1 MSVEDFYK
9 RSKEKLIRKILPIV
23 KNRDVAEDLFH
34 DAIVKALEKY
44 DTYDPSRSKEETW
57 FTAILFNQVWD
68 WKRSFKRAPEIV
80 DLELEEFIDESIVV
94 HDVEIPIEI
103 VNQFHKRIFYLRF
116 VLGYKTQEIAYLLK
130 SNPENIK
137 KILQRL
143 KREV

>member
-23 KNRDVAEDLFH
+23 KNRDIAEDLFH

-68 WKRSFKRAPEIV
+68 WKRSFKRSPEIV
-80 DLELEEFIDESIVV
+80 DIELEEFIDESITV
-94 HDVEIPIEI
+94 HNVEIPIEI
-103 VNQFHKRIFYLRF
+103 VNQSHKRIFYLRF
-116 VLGYKTQEIAYLLK
+116 VLGYETQEIAYLLK
-130 SNPENIK
+130 SNPEGIK